1 MDLGSV
7 IQIWLAALF
16 TVWIYS
22 IAFRDNVFFK
32 FAEHT
37 FVGAAAGHNI
47 VYAVDNIRR
56 YGWTPFTQGATLYLV
71 VFLLGLI
78 LYTRYHSKYFWLSRF
93 PLAIMVGIG
102 IGLSMRATV
111 TAEFIAQIISTASLQ
126 LVGVDAWTAFSN
138 LIFIIIVVSVVY
150 FFVFTFPGLH
160 GGGRAVIPKIARY
173 GMMAAFGYAFA
184 NTVLSRFQ
192 MIFGRLDFLMSSWL
206 PLPGAMMVLP
216 IVLILLIYA
225 MIPAEKRPWPKS
237 S

>member
-1 MDLGSV
+1 MELGSV
-7 IQIWLAALF
+7 VQIWLAALF
-16 TVWIYS
+16 TIWIYS
-22 IAFRDNVFFK
+22 IAFRDNPFFK

-56 YGWTPFTQGATLYLV
+56 YGWTPFTQGATLYII

-111 TAEFIAQIISTASLQ
+111 TAEFIAQIVSTASLQ

-138 LIFIIIVVSVVY
+138 LIFIIIVVTVVY

-160 GGGRAVIPKIARY
+160 GGSKSVIPRIARY

-184 NTVLSRFQ
+184 NTVLSRFN
-192 MIFGRLDFLMSSWL
+192 MIFGRINFLMSDWL
-206 PLPGAMMVLP
+206 PLPGAMMALP
-216 IVLILLIYA
+216 VVLILLIYA

>member
-1 MDLGSV
+1 MELGSV
-7 IQIWLAALF
+7 VQIWLAALF
-16 TVWIYS
+16 TIWIYS
-22 IAFRDNVFFK
+22 IAFRDNPFFK

-47 VYAVDNIRR
+47 VYAVDNIQR
-56 YGWTPFTQGATLYLV
+56 YGWTPFTQGATLYII

-111 TAEFIAQIISTASLQ
+111 TAEFIAQIVSTASLQ

-138 LIFIIIVVSVVY
+138 LIFIIIVVTVVY

-160 GGGRAVIPKIARY
+160 GGSKGVIPRIARY

-184 NTVLSRFQ
+184 NTVLSRFN
-192 MIFGRLDFLMSSWL
+192 MIFGRINFLMSDWL
-206 PLPGAMMVLP
+206 PLPGAMIALP
-216 IVLILLIYA
+216 VVLILLIYA